1 MTVGEDITNNVR
13 TIKSIPLV
21 LNQAVDFEI
30 RGEIFLS
37 KKIFNELNKQRLN
50 QGLNY
55 LRILEMLQRVLCV
68 SLIVNWL
75 PKRKLD
81 AFLHVLDDTFKT
93 HRKLRIC

>member
-1 MTVGEDITNNVR
+1 MSTAGEDITNNVR

-50 QGLNY
+50 QGLELFANPRNAAAGSMRQ
-55 LRILEMLQRVLCV
+55 LDSKLVAQR
-68 SLIVNWL
+68 
-75 PKRKLD
+75 
-81 AFLHVLDDTFKT
+81 KT
-93 HRKLRIC
+93 